1 MLLHTDNT
9 LRLYDK
15 ECRPFEAW
23 SDITTKET
31 IKEFPELLKVGTNR
45 YWILRSVLKTR
56 IYTINGIEVT
66 KELKR
71 FELLSNTPIKVVSN
85 NEVIVKV
92 TGNKN
97 YRLNLETGDT
107 EKVK

>member
-1 MLLHTDNT
+1 
-9 LRLYDK
+9 
-15 ECRPFEAW
+15 
-23 SDITTKET
+23 
-31 IKEFPELLKVGTNR
+31 
-45 YWILRSVLKTR
+45 VLKTR

-66 KELKR
+66 RELKR
-71 FELLSNTPIKVVSN
+71 FELLPNTPVKVVSD

-107 EKVK
+107 KKVK